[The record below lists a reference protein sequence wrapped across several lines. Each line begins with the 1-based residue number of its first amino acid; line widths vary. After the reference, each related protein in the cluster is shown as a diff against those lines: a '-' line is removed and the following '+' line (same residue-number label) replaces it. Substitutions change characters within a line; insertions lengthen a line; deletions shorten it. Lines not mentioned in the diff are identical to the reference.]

1 MESTRICYSL
11 CARAAH
17 GTIRAL
23 AQYSIT
29 NRIQIHVHFHV
40 QQFPTHNCIHH
51 QASFPNM
58 DPAIA
63 RAVFT
68 SALLRADAD
77 APEIRREDAA
87 SFSKALVKAMN
98 ICTNR
103 DIKVRMG

>member
-1 MESTRICYSL
+1 
-11 CARAAH
+11 
-17 GTIRAL
+17 
-23 AQYSIT
+23 
-29 NRIQIHVHFHV
+29 
-40 QQFPTHNCIHH
+40 
-51 QASFPNM
+51 M

-87 SFSKALVKAMN
+87 SFAKALVKAMN

-103 DIKVRMG
+103 DMKVSMG

>member
-1 MESTRICYSL
+1 
-11 CARAAH
+11 
-17 GTIRAL
+17 
-23 AQYSIT
+23 
-29 NRIQIHVHFHV
+29 
-40 QQFPTHNCIHH
+40 
-51 QASFPNM
+51 M

-87 SFSKALVKAMN
+87 LFIKALLRTMN
-98 ICTNR
+98 ICTSR

>member
-1 MESTRICYSL
+1 
-11 CARAAH
+11 
-17 GTIRAL
+17 
-23 AQYSIT
+23 
-29 NRIQIHVHFHV
+29 
-40 QQFPTHNCIHH
+40 
-51 QASFPNM
+51 M

-87 SFSKALVKAMN
+87 SFAKALVKAMN

-103 DIKVRMG
+103 DMKVRMGQMRL

>member
-1 MESTRICYSL
+1 MPLLFTL
-11 CARAAH
+11 RAGGY

-23 AQYSIT
+23 TIAYKSYANLCMYTTYKTQLLPST
-29 NRIQIHVHFHV
+29 NIIHK
-40 QQFPTHNCIHH
+40 
-51 QASFPNM
+51 M

-87 SFSKALVKAMN
+87 SFTKALIKVTN
-98 ICTNR
+98 ICSNR
-103 DIKVRMG
+103 EMKVRVD

>member
-1 MESTRICYSL
+1 MLFTLRTCLSRDDPRASTTHI
-11 CARAAH
+11 
-17 GTIRAL
+17 T
-23 AQYSIT
+23 T
-29 NRIQIHVHFHV
+29 NRIQIHFHV
-40 QQFPTHNCIHH
+40 QQHLTQLHTHITRHH
-51 QASFPNM
+51 FRNM

-87 SFSKALVKAMN
+87 SFAKALVKAMN

-103 DIKVRMG
+103 DMKVRMGQMRL